1 MKAVFRNGKEVYL
14 KDITL
19 PALKDGQIRLKV
31 EACGV
36 CGTDVHS
43 SSEKEQQFGHEI
55 AGTIL
60 ELGPGVSDLSVG
72 QKIVLDSA
80 SPCGK
85 CDNCKNTE
93 QEICSKIKSI
103 WGVPS
108 FGFAEEMIAPA
119 ISAIPYEKLSP
130 EVASVQE
137 PLGVAID
144 LFRLSDINMNS
155 NVLIMGQGPIG
166 LMATALVKKAGAR
179 KIFVTELKSRTKR
192 IELAKK
198 FGADICIDPVESP
211 LETYDFGCKINRIL
225 VTAPPKTLPTAFKV
239 ASKGAIISFIGIAFG
254 EAANVTFDANDFHFK
269 KLQLRASFASPALY
283 GPRALQYLKEG
294 VVDGEAI
301 VTHRYKLEQIKEAL
315 RVSLEDSAAVKVVIV
330 P

>member
-1 MKAVFRNGKEVYL
+1 MKAVFRKGKDVFL
-14 KDITL
+14 KDIKL
-19 PALKDGQIRLKV
+19 PALKSGQIRLKV

-43 SSEKEQQFGHEI
+43 SAEQEEQFGHEI

-60 ELGPGVSDLSVG
+60 ETGVEVPDLSVG
-72 QKIVLDSA
+72 QKVVLDSA
-80 SPCGK
+80 TPCGR

-93 QEICSKIKSI
+93 QELCTNIQSI
-103 WGVPS
+103 WFVPS

-119 ISAIPYEKLSP
+119 ICAIPYEGMSP
-130 EVASVQE
+130 EIASLQE

-144 LFRLSDINMNS
+144 LVRLSEINTDS

-166 LMATALVKKAGAR
+166 LMATALAKRAGAR
-179 KIFVTELKSRTKR
+179 KIFVSELEARSKR

-198 FGADICIDPVESP
+198 FGADICLDPSKTP
-211 LETYDFGCKINRIL
+211 LDTCDFGCKINRIL
-225 VTAPPKTLPTAFKV
+225 VTAPPKLLNSAFKI

-254 EAANVTFDANDFHFK
+254 ESANVAFDANEFHFK

-283 GPRALQYLKEG
+283 GPRAIQYLKEG
-294 VVDGEAI
+294 VIDGDAI
-301 VTHRYKLEQIKEAL
+301 VTHRYKLGQIKEAL
-315 RVSLEDSAAVKVVIV
+315 QVSLADSSAVKVVIV